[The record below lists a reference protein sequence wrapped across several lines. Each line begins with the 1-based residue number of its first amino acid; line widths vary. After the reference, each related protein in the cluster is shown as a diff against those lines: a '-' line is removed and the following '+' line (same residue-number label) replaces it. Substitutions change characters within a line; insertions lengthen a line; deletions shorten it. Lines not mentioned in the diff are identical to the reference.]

1 MLHAA
6 HIPTAWSA
14 AARDATL
21 DRWTLMCNHVL
32 RSEPLATGRLAAHA
46 GEVIVLTLP
55 SLSAVLPLPEW
66 LRTRTDGASEPKS
79 DEVCWLISKAG
90 LLDRVSEPGA
100 GSMAGGTASAVGARI
115 KVQGASPLAAAR
127 ALATGDTGVIDV
139 QGDSDH
145 TALVSDLRWV
155 LDNVRWDMAA
165 DVGRVVPAPLQGAA
179 VQAAGLLTRGLQ
191 RGARAMDAW
200 WPKS

>member
-1 MLHAA
+1 
-6 HIPTAWSA
+6 
-14 AARDATL
+14 
-21 DRWTLMCNHVL
+21 MCNHIL
-32 RSEPLATGRLAAHA
+32 RNEPLAMGRLAAHA
-46 GEVIVLTLP
+46 GQTMVLTLP

-66 LRTRTDGASEPKS
+66 LRSRVDGGSDLKV
-79 DEVCWLISKAG
+79 DEVRWLISRAG
-90 LLDRVSEPGA
+90 LLDRVSELDA
-100 GSMAGGTASAVGARI
+100 GDVAGTPALAVGARLDLR
-115 KVQGASPLAAAR
+115 GTSPLAAAR

-139 QGDSDH
+139 QGDADH

-165 DVGRVVPAPLQGAA
+165 DVGRVMPAPLQAAA

-191 RGARAMDAW
+191 RGARAVDAW